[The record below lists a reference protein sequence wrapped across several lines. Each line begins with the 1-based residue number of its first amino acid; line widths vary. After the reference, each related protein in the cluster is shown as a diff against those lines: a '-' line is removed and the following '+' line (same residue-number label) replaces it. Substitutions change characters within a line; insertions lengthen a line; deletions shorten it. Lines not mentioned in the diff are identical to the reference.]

1 MTGKPKYWIW
11 ALLTLPAVW
20 IGLSLQTDRL
30 SYGGAIHESGL
41 WSAGFL
47 LLTLC
52 VTPARRLFASFMWP
66 RRLMY
71 HRRALG
77 VASFFY
83 AALHTAIYLER
94 KIPLG
99 KVKRSGLTPSLITL
113 PSGIYLER
121 KIPLGK
127 VMSEGVRPDLLT
139 GWLAFAIFTGL
150 ALTSNRKSVL
160 KLGKRWQTL
169 HRSVYLATA
178 LMYVH
183 WALSIFEYRVA
194 IISFIGLIALQLLR
208 WRKS

>member
-52 VTPARRLFASFMWP
+52 VTPARRLFASSMWP

-83 AALHTAIYLER
+83 AALHTA
-94 KIPLG
+94 
-99 KVKRSGLTPSLITL
+99 
-113 PSGIYLER
+113 IYLER